1 MQQLSWESKRA
12 LVDTGIPC
20 TPFQIVIGD
29 ADLIAALA
37 DPAKVQ
43 EFVDAGF
50 GVVVGESSVT
60 FVFVNEA
67 LESYVQTGKPYFASI
82 ITSILPALDG
92 DAIVDAYVHTTLYL
106 SRKNSSDSCSCSIQT
121 FIKNM

>member
-1 MQQLSWESKRA
+1 MQPLSYESKRA
-12 LVDTGIPC
+12 LIDRGIPY
-20 TPFQIVIGD
+20 TPFQIVSTD

-37 DPAKVQ
+37 DPANVQ

-67 LESYVQTGKPYFASI
+67 LDSYEQTGKPYFASI

-92 DAIVDAYVHTTLYL
+92 GAIVDAYVQHYSL
-106 SRKNSSDSCSCSIQT
+106 
-121 FIKNM
+121 FIEKEVM